1 MSDYTALP
9 VEAQEH
15 LRRCAT
21 PAHLAMTATADLAD
35 DVKWKPARHLM
46 YLNEIITA
54 ACLSPRQEFIDLEL
68 SVRHGKALALDTPVP
83 TPAGWSTIGALKP
96 GDEVFDENGE
106 VCRVVAKSRVFKDRP
121 CFTVTTDDGDRIVAD
136 AEHEWPVHLSDSYH
150 NREAPP
156 TSCPLCPFTGKPH
169 GVTMHMVRAHG
180 TRPSVMND
188 VSALSLRTSVD
199 LSQRRSRFLA
209 KGRSDRPRSPMRA
222 ALKTEAHHLPVDPW
236 MLGFWLGDGTTI
248 FGSVTIG
255 PQDRDEV
262 CRLIE
267 ASGYRVSPHANG
279 RTFGVLGLKVDL
291 RSAGVLGN
299 KHVPIEYLR
308 SSPVDRLALLQG
320 LVDSDGYV
328 APKGQVEFCSTK
340 RCLAEAVQELVRSLG
355 YKASL
360 NEGRATL
367 NGKDCGPKYRVMFYM
382 PDAARLERKRS
393 RCIEPKRR
401 DRFLTVEPC
410 APSDTQ
416 CIQVDSP
423 SHLFLA
429 GRGLVPTHNSFLV
442 SGYTAAWYIGMF
454 PDRRVALLSYNADK
468 AAEWGEFTME
478 IIAEWGPTLFGIS
491 LDPNK
496 RSKGNWGIKGRRGE
510 IIATGLGG
518 TVTGK
523 GFDLCLDGDSVVT
536 TEHGDVTIRELV
548 EGGAVGTLVLSWNH
562 EVERPEW
569 RPIVATKESLADGLV
584 EVSTTSGRS
593 IRCTPGHRVYRDQF
607 GYGPAGDLGGGET
620 LYALPSQHPLPEV
633 RGDERW
639 SGRRLSALLPRVAGS
654 VRSSGLRSVLRTLH
668 AAAVRHSQ
676 GQRQGVD
683 PRLLLGGLSGC
694 MDVGPR
700 QEEVLGVRS
709 HPPQE
714 HPSTVRCLQDPPA
727 ARAQSPR
734 SDRLPAVRGPVS
746 STIDAPPVLLQDV
759 CGRGPL
765 GPDEGEGQLTL
776 QDGRFLQQVVQDDAS
791 PHHRARLWLRRLWRG
806 RQVPRP
812 SHQRGRSGQP
822 AGEPRDALPHPPC
835 DPPWIERDTVALVRD
850 LRRAGQPVYDI
861 QVEGNRNFF
870 AGGILVHNC
879 VIDDPIKNREDADSA
894 AERKKLRDG
903 YYSNV
908 RTRLSPHGTVVL
920 AMARWRE
927 DDLAGDVVHGYN
939 AADDLTDAA
948 GDVDEWNV
956 VRFPALAECP
966 QGEDPKSWRDELG
979 RADGDPLW
987 PELWPKELV
996 EKMRNTMLRNDPQA
1010 WYSLYQQNPTSKE
1023 GRDFK
1028 KDKWV
1033 IFPEVDRSRL
1043 RLVRQWD
1050 LAATKDGGD
1059 WTVGAL
1065 VGMDN
1070 DGKTYVLDIQRFRKE
1085 SSEVEKHIRLTAEND
1100 GIAIPVRIEQEKSG
1114 SGKAVASTYT
1124 RLLVG
1129 FDVQAK
1135 QPEGNKEVRAS
1146 AYAAQQQQERVV
1158 LLRAPWN
1165 DDFIEEHRMFPKGRW
1180 DDQVDAVSAGFNNLA
1195 IAGPTVIEATWQGNT
1210 PLASLYGNHR
1220 GAADPIAAARARVSR

>member
-21 PAHLAMTATADLAD
+21 PAHLAMTVTADLAD

-83 TPAGWSTIGALKP
+83 TPSGWATIGELAV
-96 GDEVFDENGE
+96 GDEVFDDHGE
-106 VCRVVAKSRVFKDRP
+106 VCRVIAKSPVFRGRP
-121 CFTVTTDDGDRIVAD
+121 CFAVSTDDGDSIVAD
-136 AEHEWPVHLSDSYH
+136 AEHEWPVSLSDTYH
-150 NREAPP
+150 NRAPEVDGP
-156 TSCPLCPFTGKPH
+156 CPLCPRTFDTARGRSTHMARSH
-169 GVTMHMVRAHG
+169 GMSPAMLAETSAVRCH
-180 TRPSVMND
+180 T
-188 VSALSLRTSVD
+188 SADLAERRAKYLSR
-199 LSQRRSRFLA
+199 
-209 KGRSDRPRSPMRA
+209 GRSDRPKSLMRA
-222 ALKTEAHHLPVDPW
+222 VLKTDSPTLPCDPW
-236 MLGFWLGDGTTI
+236 VLGFWLGDGTSVH
-248 FGSVTIG
+248 GSVTIG
-255 PQDRDEV
+255 QQDAAEIR
-262 CRLIE
+262 RLF
-267 ASGYRVSPHANG
+267 AAAGYTTTD
-279 RTFGVLGLKVDL
+279 RTNPTQFGVLGLKVQL
-291 RSAGVLGN
+291 REAGVLAN
-299 KHVPIEYLR
+299 KHVPVEYLR
-308 SSPVDRLALLQG
+308 ASPVDRLALLQG
-320 LVDSDGYV
+320 LIDSDGHV
-328 APKGQVEFCSTK
+328 AAKGQVEFCTT
-340 RCLAEAVQELVRSLG
+340 RRVLAEGVQELVRSLG
-355 YKASL
+355 YKASVC
-360 NEGRATL
+360 EGRATL
-367 NGKDCGPKYRVMFYM
+367 NGRDCGSKWRVLFYM
-382 PDAARLERKRS
+382 PDCARLERKRS
-393 RCIEPKRR
+393 RTIEPVRR
-401 DRFLTVEPC
+401 DRFLTVEPTER
-410 APSDTQ
+410 ADTQ

-423 SHLFLA
+423 SHCFLV
-429 GRGLVPTHNSFLV
+429 GRGMVPTHNSFLV

-518 TVTGK
+518 TITGK
-523 GFDLCLDGDSVVT
+523 GFDL
-536 TEHGDVTIRELV
+536 
-548 EGGAVGTLVLSWNH
+548 A
-562 EVERPEW
+562 
-569 RPIVATKESLADGLV
+569 
-584 EVSTTSGRS
+584 
-593 IRCTPGHRVYRDQF
+593 
-607 GYGPAGDLGGGET
+607 
-620 LYALPSQHPLPEV
+620 
-633 RGDERW
+633 
-639 SGRRLSALLPRVAGS
+639 
-654 VRSSGLRSVLRTLH
+654 
-668 AAAVRHSQ
+668 
-676 GQRQGVD
+676 
-683 PRLLLGGLSGC
+683 
-694 MDVGPR
+694 
-700 QEEVLGVRS
+700 
-709 HPPQE
+709 
-714 HPSTVRCLQDPPA
+714 
-727 ARAQSPR
+727 
-734 SDRLPAVRGPVS
+734 
-746 STIDAPPVLLQDV
+746 
-759 CGRGPL
+759 
-765 GPDEGEGQLTL
+765 
-776 QDGRFLQQVVQDDAS
+776 
-791 PHHRARLWLRRLWRG
+791 
-806 RQVPRP
+806 
-812 SHQRGRSGQP
+812 
-822 AGEPRDALPHPPC
+822 
-835 DPPWIERDTVALVRD
+835 
-850 LRRAGQPVYDI
+850 
-861 QVEGNRNFF
+861 
-870 AGGILVHNC
+870 

-1220 GAADPIAAARARVSR
+1220 AAADPIAAARARVSR